1 MEFDQKIQYGPFD
14 DYMTQ
19 LEIMQR
25 YGFIAVIKPEEF
37 CEEYLDTFVG
47 AYKAGE
53 IREMPVIIYSMWD
66 GYLEKGNKAAKP
78 EWIDFFEKQ
87 EKKGIEVYHLH
98 TSGHATSKMLAQV
111 INAVNPQDEIIP
123 MHTERPEAFGEL
135 PIRAELRDRIR
146 KCGGI

>member
-37 CEEYLDTFVG
+37 CEEYLDTFVE
-47 AYKAGE
+47 AYKAGK

-66 GYLEKGNKAAKP
+66 GYLVKGNEAAKP
-78 EWIDFFEKQ
+78 EWI
-87 EKKGIEVYHLH
+87 
-98 TSGHATSKMLAQV
+98 S
-111 INAVNPQDEIIP
+111 
-123 MHTERPEAFGEL
+123 
-135 PIRAELRDRIR
+135 
-146 KCGGI
+146 